1 MMDQSQLACAT
12 ASILYL
18 SFARKGKRE
27 EEEKKNAIE

>member
-12 ASILYL
+12 HQFSI